1 MKRSEA
7 LALIDKVYGDWVAD
21 VLRSNLETD
30 NFIALNERIL
40 SALEQV
46 GMLPPLCK
54 ATIATTPSSIVDAVL
69 DSVVDEF
76 KWDTEDEQT

>member
-7 LALIDKVYGDWVAD
+7 LELIDKVYGDWVAN

-40 SALEQV
+40 AALEQA
-46 GMLPPLCK
+46 GMQPPIKKHHLYLSFMWE
-54 ATIATTPSSIVDAVL
+54 P
-69 DSVVDEF
+69 
-76 KWDTEDEQT
+76 EDEQT